1 VVQKAA
7 AVAAPDQEV
16 AVCVGLDP
24 VLVVQVDAVG
34 TQPPQPA
41 LDVGARAGH
50 NVRSLHRHLRQE
62 VVRDDR
68 CTGADVP
75 WPG

>member
-1 VVQKAA
+1 VVQQAA
-7 AVAAPDQEV
+7 AVAAPDQEG
-16 AVCVGLDP
+16 AGCVGHDP
-24 VLVVQVDAVG
+24 VLAVQVGAVG
-34 TQPPQPA
+34 AQPPQRA
-41 LDVGARAGH
+41 LDVGAGAGH
-50 NVRSLHRHLRQE
+50 IVRSLDRHLRQE